1 MWSGKSFPRHD
12 DDVTNPEHASGSVN
26 DERDARLDREFWRK
40 TLPWTS
46 KSHDVDPDAP
56 TQPFGMLRTEN
67 AHRLKERFG
76 RRIVPNVD
84 PFVSRIA
91 VIIIGFVL
99 VIPIAWTTRRVEA
112 EPSNLVTNAE
122 VIGSTADASGGTTTS
137 GDAASFSQSAPQN
150 ALIDGGQIVETTP
163 TVSVAESAKETAP
176 TIVDAPR
183 SASKATSAP
192 TTTAVSYPCGS
203 TYVVQSGDSW
213 SLIADRASISTR
225 LLLATNQAAVTD
237 VLFPEDELCLPP
249 GTSVVVPTTTPKVST
264 VVTSAPVPTTTEV
277 IPPAPS
283 SSDAEA
289 IIRAVW
295 PDDLED
301 HAVEI
306 ATRESKLQANAHNWC
321 CIGLFQLH
329 WNAHK
334 SWLAHIGVTSRAQ
347 LYDAETNARAALAL
361 YERSGGWAPWD
372 L

>member
-1 MWSGKSFPRHD
+1 
-12 DDVTNPEHASGSVN
+12 
-26 DERDARLDREFWRK
+26 
-40 TLPWTS
+40 
-46 KSHDVDPDAP
+46 
-56 TQPFGMLRTEN
+56 MLRTEN

-112 EPSNLVTNAE
+112 EPSTRVTNTE
-122 VIGSTADASGGTTTS
+122 LVVSTAEATSQSDITLGEDATVAELEADDASIT
-137 GDAASFSQSAPQN
+137 
-150 ALIDGGQIVETTP
+150 GGQVLVVTP

-249 GTSVVVPTTTPKVST
+249 GTSVVVPTTTPKVSS
-264 VVTSAPVPTTTEV
+264 VVTTAPAPTTTEV

-301 HAVEI
+301 RAVEI